1 MAILIY
7 LVDHDYLFSFS
18 SRFNYLYACGT
29 HYPKI
34 ELEFRH
40 FKRFGQMAFVG
51 NLNLKVSS
59 YLLVIKYSKR
69 FNYTLFKYIVTETTN
84 VSLIF

>member
-1 MAILIY
+1 MIIY
-7 LVDHDYLFSFS
+7 LASVQDLIIYTRATH
-18 SRFNYLYACGT
+18 RVR

-40 FKRFGQMAFVG
+40 FERFGQMDFVE
-51 NLNLKVSS
+51 NLNMKVSS
-59 YLLVIKYSKR
+59 YLAVIKYSKR
-69 FNYTLFKYIVTETTN
+69 FNYTLFKYIVTETTY

>member
-7 LVDHDYLFSFS
+7 LVDIMIIYLASVQDLIIYT
-18 SRFNYLYACGT
+18 RAT
-29 HYPKI
+29 RRVRHYPKI

-40 FKRFGQMAFVG
+40 FERFGQMAFVE
-51 NLNLKVSS
+51 NF
-59 YLLVIKYSKR
+59 SKR
-69 FNYTLFKYIVTETTN
+69 FNYTLFKYIVTETTY

>member
-1 MAILIY
+1 MIIY
-7 LVDHDYLFSFS
+7 LASVQDLIIYTRAAH
-18 SRFNYLYACGT
+18 RAR
-29 HYPKI
+29 HYPRT

-40 FKRFGQMAFVG
+40 FERFGQMAFVG

-59 YLLVIKYSKR
+59 YLVVIKYSKR